1 MKNIYLWLFLL
12 PLVSC
17 EKENHNFYKISMAE
31 YQDKMKGAWVGQM
44 AGVGWGLPT
53 EFDYTDQII
62 PADEVPTWT
71 PEMVNQH
78 GNDDIYVEMTF
89 LRSMDQYGL
98 DVSIEQAGIDFAN
111 TGYTLWAAN
120 KTGREN
126 LRYGIAP
133 PASSHPQ
140 FSNNCD
146 DIDYQIEADYS
157 GIIAPGMPQV
167 AVDMGEK
174 FGRLMNY
181 GDGMYGGQFVGAM
194 YSAAYF
200 SDDVEEVVR
209 AGLAAIPAESH
220 YATCVNDVINWYHQ
234 HPDNWQKTWQL
245 IEENYHH
252 SNQYQK
258 FAQQSGAWKPI
269 DAKLNGA
276 YIVLGLLYGQ
286 GNMDSTI
293 VISMR
298 GGKDSDCNPSNAA
311 GVLGTMIGFENLD
324 EKFKRALDYE
334 KNFSYSDYNFNQ
346 LTALCEKFT
355 RQLILN
361 NSGKIE
367 EEGEDTFFYIPKNPP
382 VPSAF
387 NPSYNPAPPPQNSR
401 YSEEQMQQ
409 IKAYSA
415 AHFEEA
421 LEAYPVNLH
430 VYHCGKAVDPELTEW
445 NGQSRVLTT
454 VPMSSQ
460 RGVTLEITEE
470 NLVPA
475 DKKAWLTF
483 KAGHAPG
490 ESWQLNL
497 RNGSNRMDTL
507 VAENTTNDS
516 WLDMKVD
523 LSQFA
528 GKENLR
534 VVLNATAGNQEPAKN
549 YWTDFKITIK

>member
-1 MKNIYLWLFLL
+1 
-12 PLVSC
+12 
-17 EKENHNFYKISMAE
+17 
-31 YQDKMKGAWVGQM
+31 
-44 AGVGWGLPT
+44 
-53 EFDYTDQII
+53 
-62 PADEVPTWT
+62 
-71 PEMVNQH
+71 MVNQH

-126 LRYGIAP
+126 LRHGIAP

-157 GIIAPGMPQV
+157 GIIAPGTPQV
-167 AVDMGEK
+167 AVEMGEK

-200 SDDVEEVVR
+200 SEDVEEVVK

-234 HPDNWQKTWQL
+234 HPGDWQKTWQL
-245 IEENYHH
+245 IEDKYHH
-252 SNQYQK
+252 SNEYQQ

-324 EKFKRALDYE
+324 EKFKSALDYE
-334 KNFSYSDYNFNQ
+334 KNFSYSEYNFNQ

-361 NSGKIE
+361 NAGKIE
-367 EEGEDTFFYIPKNPP
+367 EEGGDTFFYIYKKSP

-387 NPSYNPAPPPQNSR
+387 NPSYNPAPPPQRSKYN
-401 YSEEQMQQ
+401 EEQLKQ
-409 IKAYSA
+409 IKAYAA
-415 AHFEEA
+415 AHFEETLA
-421 LEAYPVNLH
+421 DYPVNLD
-430 VYHCGKAVDPELTEW
+430 VFHCGKSVEPGLTEW
-445 NGQSRVLTT
+445 NGQPQVLTT
-454 VPMSSQ
+454 IPMSVQ
-460 RGVTLEITEE
+460 RGVSLEISEE

-475 DKKAWLTF
+475 GKKAWLTF
-483 KAGHAPG
+483 KAGHAAG
-490 ESWQLNL
+490 ESWRLNVQ
-497 RNGSNRMDTL
+497 NGGNRMDTL
-507 VAENTTNDS
+507 VAENTADNG

-534 VVLNATAGNQEPAKN
+534 VVLNANAEDETMSNN
-549 YWTDFKITIK
+549 YWTDFKITIE

>member
-1 MKNIYLWLFLL
+1 MKTSYQLFFLL
-12 PLVSC
+12 LLIIGC
-17 EKENHNFYKISMAE
+17 TNQEQDFYKITLAE

-53 EFDYTDQII
+53 EFNYTDQII
-62 PADEVPTWT
+62 PAEEVPQWQD
-71 PEMVNQH
+71 EMVNQH

-89 LRSMDQYGL
+89 LHSMDQYGL
-98 DVSIEQAGIDFAN
+98 DVDIEQAGIDFAN

-167 AVDMGEK
+167 PVEMGEK

-194 YSAAYF
+194 YAAAYF
-200 SDDVEEVVR
+200 LDDVEEVVK

-234 HPDNWQKTWQL
+234 HPDNWQETWQL
-245 IEENYHH
+245 IEEKYHN
-252 SNQYQK
+252 SDEFQK
-258 FAQQSGAWKPI
+258 FAQQSNAWKPI

-324 EKFKRALDYE
+324 RKYKRTLDYE
-334 KNFSYSDYNFNQ
+334 KNFSYSEYNFNQ
-346 LTALCEKFT
+346 LINLCENFT
-355 RQLILN
+355 RELIIKN
-361 NSGKIE
+361 DGRIE
-367 EEGEDTFFYIPKNPP
+367 EGDQTVFYIRKTPAS
-382 VPSAF
+382 PSAF
-387 NPSYNPAPPPQNSR
+387 HPSYSPAPPPENTR
-401 YSEEQMQQ
+401 YSEEQLQQ
-409 IKAYSA
+409 IKAYAA
-415 AHFEEA
+415 AHFDEA
-421 LEAYPVNLH
+421 LKFFPVDID
-430 VYHCGKAVDPELTEW
+430 VYHCGKEVLPELISW
-445 NGQSRVLTT
+445 NGKENVLATI
-454 VPMSSQ
+454 PMSSQ
-460 RGVTLEITEE
+460 RGVSLEI
-470 NLVPA
+470 NSKNQIPA
-475 DKKAWLTF
+475 GKNAWLTF
-483 KAGHAPG
+483 KAGHEAG
-490 ESWQLNL
+490 QSWRLKIQ
-497 RNGSNRMDTL
+497 NGSDRLDTL
-507 VAENTTNDS
+507 VTETNS
-516 WLDMKVD
+516 ANGWLDMKID

-528 GKENLR
+528 GKEEMR
-534 VVLNATAGNQEPAKN
+534 VVLNSETEKEEMVKN
-549 YWTDFKITIK
+549 YWTDFNIEIE